1 MSLAARPRRPIVSR
15 MTWLLVALGGALGS
29 LARHGLGAALAA
41 WAPAGT
47 LAANLA
53 GCGLIGYLQARLGSE
68 ASRALLM
75 TGFCGGFTTWSAFGL
90 ETVRLL
96 GEGRLAAGA
105 GYAGLTLALCLGA
118 VALGWQ
124 LGR

>member
-1 MSLAARPRRPIVSR
+1 

-29 LARHGLGAALAA
+29 LARHGLGLALAGL
-41 WAPAGT
+41 APAGT
-47 LAANLA
+47 LAANVA
-53 GCGLIGYLQARLGSE
+53 GCGLIGFLHARLGSD
-68 ASRALLM
+68 AARALLM
-75 TGFCGGFTTWSAFGL
+75 TGLCGGFTTWSAFGL
-90 ETVRLL
+90 ETFRLL

-118 VALGWQ
+118 VAAGWH

>member
-1 MSLAARPRRPIVSR
+1 

-29 LARHGLGAALAA
+29 LARHGLGLALAGL
-41 WAPAGT
+41 APAGT

-53 GCGLIGYLQARLGSE
+53 GCGLIGYLHARLGSE
-68 ASRALLM
+68 PARLLLM

-96 GEGRLAAGA
+96 GDGRTLAGL
-105 GYAGLTLALCLGA
+105 GYAGVTLGLCLGA
-118 VALGWQ
+118 VAVGWQ
-124 LGR
+124 AGR